1 MFISVHR
8 SRVNGSILDNLLTSL
23 YHIPKIC
30 QSVTAICCDYKILN
44 TTPSFPN
51 FQWLIITIILIIYYC
66 FLKDRYKVHMLN
78 FALYRHWRLHILQMQ
93 WCNTFVLFSTR
104 HVLWGMSGVRSRIS
118 SWCYVQHTHTQEKG
132 WNNLYISPVSKLFW
146 NIMHSIYHFLGGFV
160 SKKAKIAPERA
171 SKNK

>member
-1 MFISVHR
+1 MHR

-44 TTPSFPN
+44 TTSSFPN

-104 HVLWGMSGVRSRIS
+104 HVLWGMSGVRSRMS
-118 SWCYVQHTHTQEKG
+118 SWCYVQHTHTHKKRDETTCTSA
-132 WNNLYISPVSKLFW
+132 LYLSCFEILCTRFIISWVVLCLRRRRLRQ
-146 NIMHSIYHFLGGFV
+146 NVRVEIN
-160 SKKAKIAPERA
+160 KK
-171 SKNK
+171 